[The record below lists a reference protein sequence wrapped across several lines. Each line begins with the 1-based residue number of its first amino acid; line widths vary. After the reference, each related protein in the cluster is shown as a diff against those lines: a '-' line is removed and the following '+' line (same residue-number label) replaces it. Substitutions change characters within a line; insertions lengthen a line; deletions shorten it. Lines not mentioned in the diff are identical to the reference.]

1 MSSDERHE
9 KMQDT
14 ENPSPPNKMLQR
26 PDSLEN
32 KYSDS
37 TDSNVKDVHIHRVR
51 ERDSGTSIT
60 LHKIIHTTIVLIIV
74 QITFF

>member
-1 MSSDERHE
+1 MISDERQE

-14 ENPSPPNKMLQR
+14 ENHSPPNKMLQR

-32 KYSDS
+32 KDRDS
-37 TDSNVKDVHIHRVR
+37 TDHSKAKCIFTEFKKEIAGPV
-51 ERDSGTSIT
+51 T
-60 LHKIIHTTIVLIIV
+60 LHRIIHTTIVLFMV